1 MLDSNVKL
9 LDDTLPDHTDTEGS
23 EITDDW
29 GWSAY
34 LFMTRKQLWLRR
46 AVFDCKEN
54 FRQANSIATGSECSV
69 IHVRRSD
76 VVLGDERKYYPVADY
91 IKMIPE
97 DRLNNANHYIIILTD
112 DLNAIKEAHK
122 FFPNL
127 QWAYLDRP
135 RFKGSSGGWENQTPS
150 RNPALETIFL
160 LAEFE
165 LAMACSVFVH
175 GQSGFSNFIYQ
186 HVSGRNEVMV
196 SCSSQVSLKIF
207 LFYCIQMVSANRN
220 VTRYRVEDSNSTV
233 LELFVNE
240 TESHLEALLTS
251 MLPEPSN
258 STEDLPDNGE

>member
-1 MLDSNVKL
+1 MPS
-9 LDDTLPDHTDTEGS
+9 
-23 EITDDW
+23 
-29 GWSAY
+29 
-34 LFMTRKQLWLRR
+34 RK
-46 AVFDCKEN
+46 
-54 FRQANSIATGSECSV
+54 
-69 IHVRRSD
+69 HVS
-76 VVLGDERKYYPVADY
+76 
-91 IKMIPE
+91 
-97 DRLNNANHYIIILTD
+97 
-112 DLNAIKEAHK
+112 

-175 GQSGFSNFIYQ
+175 GKSGFSNFIYQ
-186 HVSGRNEVMV
+186 HVSGRIEVMV

-207 LFYCIQMVSANRN
+207 LFHYIQMVSANNRN
-220 VTRYRVEDSNSTV
+220 VTRYRGEDGNSTV

-240 TESHLEALLTS
+240 TESHLEALL